1 MSVLAGNPTPAAL
14 PPQGEEENLHKT
26 KKPHPQSETRKLNSK
41 ISLCSSKLTDLLVTE
56 TKVKENKLKNLRTS
70 SGLAGL
76 SVLAFLIII
85 KPLHMN
91 SCKQHQYW
99 YKDGDHAEGLLGD
112 PREAQGSH

>member
-1 MSVLAGNPTPAAL
+1 MSVLAGNPVPAASL
-14 PPQGEEENLHKT
+14 PNQEDEDPAKVK

-76 SVLAFLIII
+76 FVYRLF
-85 KPLHMN
+85 
-91 SCKQHQYW
+91 
-99 YKDGDHAEGLLGD
+99 
-112 PREAQGSH
+112 